1 MTFLNRIAGAPIT
14 WGVDGSPGWGHL
26 MNRARVLGEMQ
37 QIGLSAT
44 ELGPDGYLPE
54 DVDELRALL
63 DRFGLALIGGFVP
76 AVLYR
81 PELVSENLAYVDRAA
96 ATLAGTGA
104 PVMVFAADSHHPGYD
119 VQIDLTEAEWDTFLT
134 SLDSV
139 IQIASGHGLKTTLH
153 PHWGTAIVRRDH
165 IERVLDQSQVDLCI
179 DTGHLAL
186 ADVDPVAIAEAA
198 VGRVAHV
205 HLKDLDETLARRVR
219 SGDLAFRQAVIDGL
233 FLPLGDGSVDVRGF
247 IAALETQGYEGWYVI
262 EQDAVL
268 DSEPEA
274 GEGPIV
280 AAERSFAFLEGLTSG
295 L

>member
-1 MTFLNRIAGAPIT
+1 MTLMDRVAGAPIT

-26 MNRARVLGEMQ
+26 MNRERVLAEMQ

-54 DVDELRALL
+54 NPDELRDLL
-63 DRFGLALIGGFVP
+63 SRFDLALAGGFVP

-81 PELVSENLAYVDRAA
+81 SESVEENIGYVERAA
-96 ATLAGTGA
+96 ATLGATGA
-104 PVMVFAADSHHPGYD
+104 HVMVLGPDSHHAGYD
-119 VQIDLTEAEWDTFLT
+119 EQIELTEAEWETLFA
-134 SLDSV
+134 SLGRTV
-139 IQIASGHGLKTTLH
+139 EIAAQHELRTALH
-153 PHWGTAIVRRDH
+153 PHWGMAVVRQAH
-165 IERVLDQSQVDLCI
+165 VERVLESSDVELCI

-186 ADVDPVAIAEAA
+186 AGSDPAAVAKAA

-205 HLKDLDETLARRVR
+205 HLKDLDPNLAQRVR

-233 FLPLGDGSVDVRGF
+233 FLPLGEGSVDVGGF
-247 IAALETQGYEGWYVI
+247 VAALEEDGYRGWYVI

-274 GEGPIV
+274 GEGPVV
-280 AAERSFAFLEGLTSG
+280 AAQRNFDFLKALARD

>member
-14 WGVDGSPGWGHL
+14 WGVDGSPGWGYL
-26 MNRARVLGEMQ
+26 MDRDRVLAEMQ
-37 QIGLSAT
+37 QIGLAAT

-63 DRFGLALIGGFVP
+63 DRFNLALVGGFVP

-81 PELVSENLAYVDRAA
+81 PELVSENLEYVSRAA
-96 ATLAGTGA
+96 ATLAGIDA
-104 PVMVFAADSHHPGYD
+104 PVMVFAADSHHAGYD
-119 VQIDLTEAEWDTFLT
+119 RQIELTDAEWDTFLT

-139 IQIASGHGLKTTLH
+139 IEIASEQGLGTTLH
-153 PHWGTAIVRRDH
+153 PHWGTAIVTQDH
-165 IERVLDQSQVDLCI
+165 VERLLEQSRVDLCI

-186 ADVDPVAIAEAA
+186 ADADPVAIAKAA
-198 VGRVAHV
+198 TGRVSHV
-205 HLKDLDETLARRVR
+205 HLKDLDENLARQVR
-219 SGDLAFRQAVIDGL
+219 SGDLAFRQAVIDGM
-233 FLPLGDGSVDVRGF
+233 FLPLGDGSLDIAGF
-247 IAALETQGYEGWYVI
+247 VAALETQGYKGWYVI

-268 DSEPEA
+268 DSEPRA

-280 AAERSFAFLEGLTSG
+280 AAKRSFSFLEGLARG